1 MAQSSQLKTK
11 SGFHPDPELSATLP
25 GTYYYDPEI
34 FGREREEIWFK
45 TWQLAGYL
53 GDLKEPGSYVTSDIL
68 GQKVFVVRAR
78 DGRLRAFYNVCMHR
92 GHTLL
97 EGKGNTRMITC
108 PFHAWTYDLE
118 GNLKA
123 AGNSENV
130 AGFDHDDFCLPEIRV
145 EAFLNMAFVNLD
157 ADAPPLS
164 SLMGGLEAEV
174 RAVIPRFDDLAFGRS
189 DPFDVRANWKFVFD
203 QVECYHCPHLHP
215 EVIKGKK
222 FERRTSVAHE
232 YYSSHVNPG
241 DREMIDEGSSELPYA
256 FSPDDELQDVHVWW
270 MWPNM
275 YLAAHQG
282 PANFKI
288 IRAVPVTPELT
299 FETVDH
305 FFLSDPPSAGE
316 TAIMDYFRDLV
327 QPQDIGAM
335 EGQQL
340 GIHARG
346 YKQGRLM
353 VDAERSWRSEHI
365 VHLFDNLVWTSLNG
379 PNY

>member
-1 MAQSSQLKTK
+1 
-11 SGFHPDPELSATLP
+11 
-25 GTYYYDPEI
+25 
-34 FGREREEIWFK
+34 
-45 TWQLAGYL
+45 
-53 GDLKEPGSYVTSDIL
+53 
-68 GQKVFVVRAR
+68 
-78 DGRLRAFYNVCMHR
+78 
-92 GHTLL
+92 
-97 EGKGNTRMITC
+97 
-108 PFHAWTYDLE
+108 
-118 GNLKA
+118 
-123 AGNSENV
+123 
-130 AGFDHDDFCLPEIRV
+130 
-145 EAFLNMAFVNLD
+145 
-157 ADAPPLS
+157 
-164 SLMGGLEAEV
+164 
-174 RAVIPRFDDLAFGRS
+174 
-189 DPFDVRANWKFVFD
+189 
-203 QVECYHCPHLHP
+203 
-215 EVIKGKK
+215 
-222 FERRTSVAHE
+222 
-232 YYSSHVNPG
+232 
-241 DREMIDEGSSELPYA
+241 
-256 FSPDDELQDVHVWW
+256 
-270 MWPNM
+270 M

-346 YKQGRLM
+346 YKLGRLM